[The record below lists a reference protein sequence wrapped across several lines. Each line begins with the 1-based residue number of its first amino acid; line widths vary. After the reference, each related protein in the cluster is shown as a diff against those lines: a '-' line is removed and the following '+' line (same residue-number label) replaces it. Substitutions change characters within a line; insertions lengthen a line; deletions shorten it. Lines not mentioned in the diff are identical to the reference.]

1 MSTILNLC
9 KLYFLKNLKLV
20 CLEIILINGKIKP
33 KKITIK
39 LSKYS
44 LYINKSL
51 TRLKTEN
58 SELKIQNSSI
68 LAIGKLI
75 PNTNKVNSIMLIK
88 YVNYESKEVIN

>member
-1 MSTILNLC
+1 MLNLC
-9 KLYFLKNLKLV
+9 KLYFLKNLKPV

-39 LSKYS
+39 LNRYS
-44 LYINKSL
+44 LYINKSFAK
-51 TRLKTEN
+51 LKTEN

-75 PNTNKVNSIMLIK
+75 PNTNKKNSMTLIK
-88 YVNYESKEVIN
+88 YINY